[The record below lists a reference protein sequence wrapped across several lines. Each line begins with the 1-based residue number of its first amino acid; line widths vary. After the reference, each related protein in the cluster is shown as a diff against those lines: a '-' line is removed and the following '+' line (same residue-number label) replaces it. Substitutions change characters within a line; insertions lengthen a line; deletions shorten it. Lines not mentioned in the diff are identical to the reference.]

1 MLSLIAAL
9 IAPSSALQDQAVPE
23 EPAWGHSHLGVAYD
37 VGPRQRPWKMEGLGQ
52 VHLPITANHPEV
64 QAWFDQG
71 LLHLHGF
78 WDFEAER
85 AFRWCLKLD
94 PECAMAYWGLS
105 RALGRMG
112 DGERKQTFIDE
123 AVARMEGLTPLERAF
138 IDVELALSS
147 WRAAEGSEAKEA
159 AAEAVHLAVDLL
171 VLEHPDEPEALSM
184 HFLVQWELDRDGGD
198 RLGREAILQDILD
211 LHPDHPGALHYRV
224 HNWDGKQGRYAIDSC
239 QRLTAVAPES
249 GHLQHM
255 PGHVLSS
262 VGMWHEAAIAMDA
275 ATRVEKRYMRQRG
288 VLPENNWDYLHNLD
302 YLSYIQCQL
311 GLFDEGIAGAEQLL
325 IAPPLSNVDGP
336 MAMFAQVMRVQPILR
351 ALVMAEEWER
361 VLEGTW
367 RQELGAPEPP
377 VQLVVKQAEF
387 AAQLGLGRAEAAADT
402 LAAFEKLLGEL
413 PAEGPAEFFAPA
425 LDSMRG
431 RLALANGEA
440 LEGIKLLTQAAE
452 AVEETWTNDPPR
464 LPSYG
469 YNDLGL
475 ALLELGSSK
484 LAAEAFE
491 KTLETV
497 FHDGVALAGLVQCY
511 ADLGEHELAASA
523 QAALEVVWSEA
534 DAGNR
539 HLAAARATGVRASAG
554 SQLPER
560 FAQYMQQRPY
570 RATVLDVQGPSRY
583 QSPVAPELA
592 ALDAAGERVQLSDYR
607 GSNVLLIFYQGEQ
620 CLHCIEQLQ
629 LAQEHAAELA
639 ELGTR
644 ILAVSKDDTER
655 IAGYQDSYDFALL
668 SDPEFAAARRFASY
682 DDFEELELHSTLLI
696 DRAGRVHW
704 KRIGGD
710 PFTDFDFLVREAK
723 RLAADGAVERWS
735 GAVTAT
741 GTR

>member
-1 MLSLIAAL
+1 MLSLIAAS
-9 IAPSSALQDQAVPE
+9 IAPLGAVQEQVVPE
-23 EPAWGHSHLGVAYD
+23 EPAWGHSHRGAAFD
-37 VGPRQRPWKMEGLGQ
+37 VGPRQRPWKMEGLGE
-52 VHLPITANHPEV
+52 VHLPITAKHPEV

-94 PECAMAYWGLS
+94 PDCAMAYWGLS

-123 AVARMEGLTPLERAF
+123 AAARTEGLTPLERAL

-147 WRAAEGSEAKEA
+147 WRAAEGAEAKA
-159 AAEAVHLAVDLL
+159 AAEDAVHLAVDLL
-171 VLEHPDEPEALSM
+171 VLEHRNQPEALSL
-184 HFLVQWELDRDGGD
+184 HFMVQWELDRDGGD

-211 LHPDHPGALHYRV
+211 LQPDHPGALHYRV

-239 QRLTAVAPES
+239 QRLTAIAPES

-275 ATRVEKRYMRQRG
+275 ATRVEMRYMRQRG

-311 GLFDEGIAGAEQLL
+311 GMFDEGIAGAEQLL
-325 IAPPLSNVDGP
+325 IAPPLTNVEGP
-336 MAMFAQVMRVQPILR
+336 MAMFVQVMRVQPILR

-361 VLEGTW
+361 VLGGTW
-367 RQELGAPEPP
+367 KEELGAPVPP
-377 VQLVVKQAEF
+377 VQLVVQQAEF
-387 AAQLGLGRAEAAADT
+387 AAHLGLGQVEAAAGT
-402 LAAFEKLLGEL
+402 MAAFEGMLEQLPPDM
-413 PAEGPAEFFAPA
+413 PAEMFAPA

-431 RLALANGEA
+431 RIALANGDA

-452 AVEETWTNDPPR
+452 GIEETWTNDPPM
-464 LPSYG
+464 LPSFG

-491 KTLETV
+491 KTLKTV
-497 FHDGVALAGLVQCY
+497 FHDGVALAGLVRCY
-511 ADLGEHELAASA
+511 ADLGETELAAAA
-523 QAALEVVWSEA
+523 QAALQVVWSEA
-534 DAGNR
+534 DGGNA
-539 HLAAARATGVRASAG
+539 HLAAARATGVRAARG
-554 SQLPER
+554 AALPER

-570 RATVLDVQGPSRY
+570 GATVLNVQGPSRY
-583 QSPVAPELA
+583 ESQVAPELA
-592 ALDAAGERVQLSDYR
+592 ALDAAGKRVQLADFR

-629 LAQEHAAELA
+629 LAQEHAAELG

-644 ILAVSKDDTER
+644 IVAVSKDGVER
-655 IAGYQDSYDFALL
+655 IAAYQDSYDFTLL
-668 SDPEFAAARRFASY
+668 SDPKFVAARRFASY

-696 DRAGRVHW
+696 NREGRIHW
-704 KRIGGD
+704 RRIGGE
-710 PFTDFDFLVREAK
+710 PFTDFDFLVREAN
-723 RLAADGAVERWS
+723 RMGENGAVERWS
-735 GAVTAT
+735 GSLAEA

>member
-1 MLSLIAAL
+1 MLSLIAAW
-9 IAPSSALQDQAVPE
+9 IAPACALQDQAAPE
-23 EPAWGHSHLGVAYD
+23 EPSWGHSHLGAAYD
-37 VGPRQRPWKMEGLGQ
+37 VGPRQRPWKMEGLGEA
-52 VHLPITANHPEV
+52 HLPITANHPEV
-64 QAWFDQG
+64 QTWFDQG

-94 PECAMAYWGLS
+94 PDCAMAYWGLS

-123 AVARMEGLTPLERAF
+123 AVARMDDVSPLERAF
-138 IDVELALSS
+138 IEVELALSE
-147 WRAAEGSEAKEA
+147 WRAVEGDEGEEA
-159 AAEAVHLAVDLL
+159 AIEAVNLAVDLL
-171 VLEHPDEPEALSM
+171 VLEHPEEPEALSM
-184 HFLVQWELDRDGGD
+184 HFLAHWELDRDGGD

-211 LHPDHPGALHYRV
+211 LQPDHPGALHYRV

-311 GLFDEGIAGAEQLL
+311 GMFDEGIAGAEQLL
-325 IAPPLSNVDGP
+325 IAPPMSNVEGP
-336 MAMFAQVMRVQPILR
+336 VAMFAQMMRVQPILR
-351 ALVMAEEWER
+351 GLVMAGEWER

-367 RQELGAPEPP
+367 RQELNSPSPP
-377 VQLVVKQAEF
+377 VQLMVKQSEF
-387 AAQLGLGRAEAAADT
+387 TAQLGLGRVEAAAET
-402 LAAFEKLLGEL
+402 LVALEELLEQL
-413 PAEGPAEFFAPA
+413 PPQMPAERFAPA
-425 LDSMRG
+425 FESMRG
-431 RLALANGEA
+431 RLALANGDA

-452 AVEETWTNDPPR
+452 GIEETWTNDPPL

-511 ADLGEHELAASA
+511 ADLGETELAA
-523 QAALEVVWSEA
+523 AALAALDVVWSEA
-534 DAGNR
+534 DADNR
-539 HLAAARATGVRASAG
+539 HLAAARATGVRAATDSE
-554 SQLPER
+554 LPER

-570 RATVLDVQGPSRY
+570 RATVLDVLGPSRY
-583 QSPVAPELA
+583 QSPIAPELA
-592 ALDAAGERVQLSDYR
+592 ALDAAGEPVKLADYR

-644 ILAVSKDDTER
+644 ILAVSKDDVER
-655 IAGYQDSYDFALL
+655 IAGYQDSYDFTLL
-668 SDPEFAAARRFASY
+668 SDPEFTAARRFASY

-696 DRAGRVHW
+696 DRAGRIHW
-704 KRIGGD
+704 KRIGGE
-710 PFTDFDFLVREAK
+710 PFTDFDFLVREAT
-723 RLAADGAVERWS
+723 RLAADGAVDVWS
-735 GAVTAT
+735 GDTLAV

>member
-1 MLSLIAAL
+1 MLTLLACL
-9 IAPSSALQDQAVPE
+9 LAPTSALQESPAP
-23 EPAWGHSHLGVAYD
+23 PAWGHSHLGATYD
-37 VGPRQRPWKMEGLGQ
+37 TGPRQRPWKMEGLGQ
-52 VHLPITANHPEV
+52 VHLPVTAQHPEV
-64 QAWFDQG
+64 QEWFNQG

-112 DGERKQTFIDE
+112 DDERKQTFIDE
-123 AVARMEGLTPLERAF
+123 AAARMEGLSNLERA
-138 IDVELALSS
+138 IIQLELALSA
-147 WRAAEGSEAKEA
+147 WRSAEEEPAKAEA
-159 AAEAVHLAVDLL
+159 AQEVQLSVELL
-171 VLEHPDEPEALSM
+171 LLEHGNEPEALAM
-184 HFLVQWELDRDGGD
+184 HFLTHWELDRDGGD
-198 RLGREAILQDILD
+198 RIGREAILQDILD
-211 LHPDHPGALHYRV
+211 LDPDHPGALHYRV

-239 QRLTAVAPES
+239 RQLTALAPES

-325 IAPPLSNVDGP
+325 IAPPMTNVEGP
-336 MAMFAQVMRVQPILR
+336 MTMFVQVIRVQPILR

-361 VLEGTW
+361 VLKGTW
-367 RQELGAPEPP
+367 REELSAPAPP
-377 VQLVVKQAEF
+377 VRVIVKQAEF
-387 AAQLGLGRAEAAADT
+387 TAQLGLGQLEAAAET
-402 LAAFEKLLGEL
+402 MAAIEELLGQMPPEM
-413 PAEGPAEFFAPA
+413 PTERFAPE

-431 RLALANGEA
+431 RMALANGNA

-452 AVEETWTNDPPR
+452 GIEEGWTNDPPMR
-464 LPSYG
+464 PCFG

-497 FHDGVALAGLVQCY
+497 FHDGVALTGLVRCY
-511 ADLGEHELAASA
+511 ANLGEVELAAAA

-534 DAGNR
+534 DGDNA
-539 HLAAARATGVRASAG
+539 HLAAARATGVRAARESD
-554 SQLPER
+554 LPER

-570 RATVLDVQGPSRY
+570 CATVLDVQGPSRY
-583 QSPVAPELA
+583 QSQAAPELA
-592 ALDAAGERVQLSDYR
+592 ALDAAGERVQLADYR

-629 LAQEHAAELA
+629 LAQEHAAELG

-644 ILAVSKDDTER
+644 ILAISKDDVER
-655 IAGYQDSYDFALL
+655 IAGYQDSYDFTLL
-668 SDPEFAAARRFASY
+668 SDPEFAAARHFASY

-696 DRAGRVHW
+696 DREGRIHW
-704 KRIGGD
+704 KRIGGE
-710 PFTDFDFLVREAK
+710 PFTDFQFLLREAK
-723 RLAADGAVERWS
+723 RMAANGALERWS
-735 GAVTAT
+735 AGPLSQ